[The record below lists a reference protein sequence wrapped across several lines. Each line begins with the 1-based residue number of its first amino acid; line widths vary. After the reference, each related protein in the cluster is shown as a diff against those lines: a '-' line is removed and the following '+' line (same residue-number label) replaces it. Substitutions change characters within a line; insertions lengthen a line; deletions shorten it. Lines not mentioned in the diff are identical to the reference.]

1 MNLSKSYFRLSFS
14 IVCATSCLTAALA
27 DSGSPFSRSAMD
39 FVRDEIHIGVNIGNT
54 LDVPSGNE
62 TDWGRIEFGAD
73 PGKPGC
79 VLATPEKP
87 VITVELPLPDGALD
101 PKGKGIGAELKFIP
115 GAWGQNRPL
124 DAELSPIEI
133 H

>member
-1 MNLSKSYFRLSFS
+1 
-14 IVCATSCLTAALA
+14 
-27 DSGSPFSRSAMD
+27 MD

-73 PGKPGC
+73 PGAPGC

-87 VITVELPLPDGALD
+87 VVTVELPLPEGTLD
-101 PKGKGIGAELKFIP
+101 AKGKGIGAELKFIP